1 MMNELIPELKK
12 EGEFEYKIAG
22 EGAPIIF
29 LHGLMGTLGNFDAQV
44 KFFANAGFQASVPS
58 LPL

>member
-22 EGAPIIF
+22 EGTPQLYSF
-29 LHGLMGTLGNFDAQV
+29 MV
-44 KFFANAGFQASVPS
+44 
-58 LPL
+58 

>member
-22 EGAPIIF
+22 DFELMLIF
-29 LHGLMGTLGNFDAQV
+29 LEKHNIRSKYNLLIEI
-44 KFFANAGFQASVPS
+44 
-58 LPL
+58 

>member
-1 MMNELIPELKK
+1 MMNELMPELKK

-22 EGAPIIF
+22 EGTPIIF

-44 KFFANAGFQASVPS
+44 KFFADAGFQP
-58 LPL
+58 